1 MLDRNSWDYMR
12 MIEREF
18 VRTLDF
24 VSLSDEHAKV
34 HSNEYAKLLLLAGSE
49 VDTLMSFVASHIA
62 ERPISGVKGCQTIL
76 CSHYKGFETVEI
88 SIPRIDRTIR
98 PFSAWSKKRTSPD
111 WWVAYNN
118 VKHDRY
124 RNFHDANQEN
134 CLQAIAA
141 LVVLNLYKFGDCLE
155 PYTELFDPGYPQSIS
170 TSGSINLPGFV
181 NPLDV

>member
-24 VSLSDEHAKV
+24 VSLSEEHAEV

-49 VDTLMSFVASHIA
+49 ADNLMKFIASRA
-62 ERPISGVKGCQTIL
+62 ANAPVTNVKKYQAVL
-76 CSHYKGFETVEI
+76 CAYYSDFHTVEI
-88 SIPRIDRTIR
+88 SVPRNNRSVL
-98 PFSAWSKKRTSPD
+98 PFAAWAKKENAPE
-111 WWVAYNN
+111 WWKAYNG
-118 VKHDRY
+118 VKHDRHA
-124 RNFHDANQEN
+124 NFREANQEN

>member
-49 VDTLMSFVASHIA
+49 GDNLMSIIASRVAGTSVTN
-62 ERPISGVKGCQTIL
+62 VKKCQTVL
-76 CSHYKGFETVEI
+76 CAHYSDFHTVEI
-88 SIPRIDRTIR
+88 SIPRNNQTVQ
-98 PFSAWSKKRTSPD
+98 PFAAWAKKENAPD
-111 WWVAYNN
+111 WWIAYNH
-118 VKHDRY
+118 VKHNRHT
-124 RNFHDANQEN
+124 NFREANQEN
-134 CLQAIAA
+134 CMKAIAA